1 MSGMN
6 SRPFSIH
13 PALSKLLE
21 RLVFSE
27 ILNDFSVN
35 GLDSEF
41 QHACKDGHSTCTALT
56 QMADVWLS
64 QIDGKKLLVLSC
76 LTSVLLSM

>member
-41 QHACKDGHSTCTALT
+41 QHAYSTCAAITQMTDDWLT
-56 QMADVWLS
+56 Q
-64 QIDGKKLLVLSC
+64 IDDK
-76 LTSVLLSM
+76 